1 MPDSPRRVLI
11 LIAQLARGGAESQ
24 AHELAVRLDRER
36 FVPIVVTFEAGG
48 HYQGMLAAAG
58 VEVIVLDKRGWRETD
73 ALTRLTTLMR
83 RRRIDLVHGFLFPAN
98 WRAVAASAIAGVK
111 AVVCGVRSTD
121 TWMNA
126 RQRLM
131 DRAALRSAAA
141 VVANAPAVR
150 DEVIRSKGLPPER
163 VRVIMN
169 GVDASSFFP
178 GETPLKRR
186 WLGGAGPLI
195 GFVGSLR
202 EAKDPMLF
210 LEVAARVELTLPRAR
225 FVMVGNGAMRAEVEA
240 AAHGGRFGGGLGGK
254 VILAGERSDLPDVM
268 RALDLLVVSSNREGC
283 CNAILEAM
291 ATGVSV
297 VATNVGGNPDLIVD
311 GENGRLFPHGDAAA
325 GAAAVIAL
333 ARDQEIMTA
342 MGKAGLARAR
352 RDFTLEA
359 MVRATSRLYE
369 DLVP

>member
-11 LIAQLARGGAESQ
+11 LIGQLGRGGAERQ
-24 AHELAVRLDRER
+24 VHELAVRLDRER

-58 VEVIVLDKRGWRETD
+58 VEVIVLDKRGWREAD
-73 ALTRLTTLMR
+73 ALKRLATLMR

-98 WRAVAASAIAGVK
+98 WRAVAACAIGGVTS
-111 AVVCGVRSTD
+111 VVCGVRSSG

-126 RQRLM
+126 RQRFM
-131 DRAALRSAAA
+131 DRAALRGAAA
-141 VVANAPAVR
+141 VVVNAPAVR
-150 DEVIRSKGLPPER
+150 DEVIRDRGLPPER

-169 GVDASSFFP
+169 GVDASCFFP
-178 GETPLKRR
+178 GETPHRGR
-186 WLGGAGPLI
+186 WLDNGGPLI

-210 LEVAARVELTLPRAR
+210 LEVAAGVERELPRAR
-225 FVMVGNGAMRAEVEA
+225 FVMVGDGGMRAEVEA
-240 AAHGGRFGGGLGGK
+240 VVRGGRLGGGK
-254 VILAGERSDLPDVM
+254 VILAGELSDIPDVM
-268 RALDLLVVSSNREGC
+268 RALDLLVVTSNREGC

-291 ATGVSV
+291 ATGVPV

-333 ARDQEIMTA
+333 VRDQEIMTA
-342 MGKAGLARAR
+342 MGKTGLARAR
-352 RDFTLEA
+352 RDFTSEA
-359 MVRATSRLYE
+359 MVTATARLYE